1 MIVSGFGSF
10 FCFVLISLSSWNVQV
25 RPMHSFWADVYNS
38 SFSSETKVSVFTVR
52 HNVSICFVT
61 WVQQCCSSGDLTMLP
76 IFYLFFFFVSQKIF
90 CAVVA
95 DFFFFFVFIY
105 FFLILMVFLNV
116 AWFQHNPSFSTS

>member
-38 SFSSETKVSVFTVR
+38 SFSSETKVSVSTVR

-76 IFYLFFFFVSQKIF
+76 IFFTHVFVSQKIF

-95 DFFFFFVFIY
+95 DLFIFLY
-105 FFLILMVFLNV
+105 FFLYFFILMVF
-116 AWFQHNPSFSTS
+116 

>member
-76 IFYLFFFFVSQKIF
+76 IFFTHLFVSQKIF

-95 DFFFFFVFIY
+95 DFFFCIYLFI
-105 FFLILMVFLNV
+105 FNFDGLPKRGLV
-116 AWFQHNPSFSTS
+116 ST

>member
-1 MIVSGFGSF
+1 
-10 FCFVLISLSSWNVQV
+10 
-25 RPMHSFWADVYNS
+25 MHSFWADVYNS
-38 SFSSETKVSVFTVR
+38 SFSSETKVSVSTVR

-76 IFYLFFFFVSQKIF
+76 FFFFTHLFVSQKIF

-95 DFFFFFVFIY
+95 DFFFCIY
-105 FFLILMVFLNV
+105 FFKFYFDGLLNV